1 MNYTAPDGH
10 IMTSSPTE
18 PVVYTCQNIGL
29 PLGTYNSVETQS
41 SDNSFGIEQIKVTR
55 HITPTEI
62 TITIVQS
69 TDAELQAYLD
79 SIIRENELLS
89 QTTSNDLLN

>member
-18 PVVYTCQNIGL
+18 PVVYTCPQQGMI
-29 PLGTYNSVETQS
+29 LGTFNSLETES
-41 SDNSFGIEQIKVTR
+41 ADNIFGIQQIKVNR
-55 HITPTEI
+55 YVTPTDI
-62 TITIVQS
+62 TITVTES

-79 SIIRENELLS
+79 SIIRENERLS
-89 QTTSNDLLN
+89 QLTTNDLLN

>member
-10 IMTSSPTE
+10 IIESSPNG
-18 PVVYTCQNIGL
+18 PVVYTCNQQGMI
-29 PLGTYNSVETQS
+29 LGTFNSLETES
-41 SDNSFGIEQIKVTR
+41 ADNIYGIQQIKVNR
-55 HITPTEI
+55 YVTPTDI
-62 TITIVQS
+62 TITVTES
-69 TDAELQAYLD
+69 TDAELQAYID

>member
-29 PLGTYNSVETQS
+29 PLGNYNSVETQS

-69 TDAELQAYLD
+69 TDAELQAYID
-79 SIIRENELLS
+79 SIVRNDEIS
-89 QTTSNDLLN
+89 QTTIDDILN

>member
-18 PVVYTCQNIGL
+18 PVVYTCPQQGMI
-29 PLGTYNSVETQS
+29 LGTFNSLETES
-41 SDNSFGIEQIKVTR
+41 SDNLFGIQQIKVSR
-55 HITPTEI
+55 YVTPTNVTI
-62 TITIVQS
+62 TITES
-69 TDAELQAYLD
+69 TNEELQAYID